1 MKNSLNFAFEYNK
14 LDYGIFPTVRGA
26 SYYPFKSTFYC
37 ITVNYN
43 YHCFAIMKDQCLVMI
58 KDIPI
63 ELLVWDVA
71 PFKISTHYQ
80 YMVFLNRFRKYNKLE
95 STTAFVSLLFFE
107 KLWDE

>member
-1 MKNSLNFAFEYNK
+1 MNNIINFAFEYDK
-14 LDYGIFPTVRGA
+14 LNYPIFLTGRGI
-26 SYYPFKSTFYC
+26 SKYPLKSLFYC
-37 ITVNYN
+37 ITVKRNYN
-43 YHCFAIMKDQCLVMI
+43 CFAILKYQTPTAI

-80 YMVFLNRFRKYNKLE
+80 YMEFLNRFRRFHKLQ
-95 STTAFVSLLFFE
+95 STEDLIMIAFFE